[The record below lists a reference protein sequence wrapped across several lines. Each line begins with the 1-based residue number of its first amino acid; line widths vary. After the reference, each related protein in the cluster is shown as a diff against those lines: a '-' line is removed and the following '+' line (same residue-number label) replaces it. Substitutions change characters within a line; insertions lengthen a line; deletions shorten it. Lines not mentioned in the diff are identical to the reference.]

1 MITRQR
7 LALAF
12 CCAFGIHLLIIL
24 VPYLDE
30 NPLAPQLPGIKSI
43 QINLASTSVADIP
56 SAEPNNEQKKAVEEP
71 DPIQKEVMEE
81 TIEESLPEIL
91 PVTETTLPAAIEP
104 PPEKKPQQRETAAKP
119 APDNPTVTEPVE
131 SAQNSKTTPVAAAA
145 LITSK
150 ATPIYQK
157 NPKPAYPALARKRNW
172 QGSVTLSIMV
182 SGNGAVDEVT
192 IHQSSGHR
200 MLDNSALKT
209 IKTWQF
215 LPGMKN
221 GQPIA
226 MKVQVTIHFKLD

>member
-1 MITRQR
+1 MIKQR

-12 CCAFGIHLLIIL
+12 CCAFAIHLLIIL

-56 SAEPNNEQKKAVEEP
+56 SAEPNDEQKKAVQEP

-81 TIEESLPEIL
+81 KTEESLREIV
-91 PVTETTLPAAIEP
+91 PPAAKIPLPATIQP
-104 PPEKKPQQRETAAKP
+104 QPEKPRQQRETTASP
-119 APDNPTVTEPVE
+119 SPDSPSVTEPVE
-131 SAQNSKTTPVAAAA
+131 SAQNSETTPIATAA

-182 SGNGAVDEVT
+182 LGNGAVDEVT

-209 IKTWQF
+209 VKTWQF
-215 LPGMKN
+215 IPGMKN
-221 GQPIA
+221 GQPVA

>member
-1 MITRQR
+1 MQR
-7 LALAF
+7 LVPAF
-12 CCAFGIHLLIIL
+12 CCASVIHLLIIL

-30 NPLAPQLPGIKSI
+30 NPFAPQLPGITSI

-56 SAEPNNEQKKAVEEP
+56 SADPNDEQKKVVQEP

-81 TIEESLPEIL
+81 NTEESILEII
-91 PVTETTLPAAIEP
+91 PAVEPTIPAAREP
-104 PPEKKPQQRETAAKP
+104 QPDKNLQQKKTVPIVS
-119 APDNPTVTEPVE
+119 PDNPTITEPVE
-131 SAQNSKTTPVAAAA
+131 SAQNSETTPIAAAA

-172 QGSVTLSIMV
+172 QGSVTLSILV

-200 MLDNSALKT
+200 MLDNSALKSV
-209 IKTWQF
+209 KTWQF
-215 LPGMKN
+215 IPGMKD